1 MWLIYEIELIIKYI
15 LGILEAFRG
24 FIDCEYVQKE
34 IIFVFYIEF
43 LSFLIFLVSFDPL
56 YCITFE

>member
-1 MWLIYEIELIIKYI
+1 MWLMYEIELIIKYI

-24 FIDCEYVQKE
+24 FIDYEYVQKE

-56 YCITFE
+56 YCIKFE